1 MKKKSLI
8 SMLATLSLVGVIM
21 VGATLAYLTDKTDD
35 VVNTFTIGKV
45 DINLTEPNWKPEE
58 GLDLEPGAEIAKD
71 PTVTNTGKNDAFVA
85 VKVTGMDAMAAV
97 GFEAD
102 VNEGW
107 VLVDETGAVVEGWD
121 GSLVDGIYAYAKS
134 ALAKGDA
141 SVPVFSEVR
150 FTDNGVYNQS
160 FTINEVPVDE
170 TDETAGTYF
179 VIEGVDKTFETEA
192 AAREYIASLEALQD
206 TTSFDLVIKAFA
218 IQTTGFEM
226 VTDNVYTWVAE
237 FDFAE

>member
-45 DINLTEPNWKPEE
+45 DIDLTEPNWKPED

-71 PTVTNTGKNDAFVA
+71 PTVTNTGKNDAYVA

-107 VLVDETGAVVEGWD
+107 VLVDENGAAVEGWD
-121 GSLVDGIYAYAKS
+121 GSLQDGIYAYAKN
-134 ALAKGDA
+134 ALAKDEK
-141 SVPVFSEVR
+141 SVPLFNAVR
-150 FTDNGVYNQS
+150 FTDNGVYNES
-160 FTINEVPVDE
+160 FTINEVAVDE
-170 TDETAGTYF
+170 TDESAGTYF
-179 VIEGVDKTFETEA
+179 VIEGVDKTFATEQE
-192 AAREYIASLEALQD
+192 ARDYIANLETLQN
-206 TTSFDLVIKAFA
+206 TTSFDLVIKAYA
-218 IQTTGFEM
+218 IQTTGFDM
-226 VTDNVYTWVAE
+226 VTDNVYAWVAE

>member
-102 VNEGW
+102 VN
-107 VLVDETGAVVEGWD
+107 DETGAVVEGWD

-150 FTDNGVYNQS
+150 FMDNGVYNQS

>member
-45 DINLTEPNWKPEE
+45 DINLTEPNWKPED
-58 GLDLEPGAEIAKD
+58 GLDVEPGAEIAKD

-85 VKVTGMDAMAAV
+85 VKVTGMDAMAVV

-121 GSLVDGIYAYAKS
+121 GSLVDGIYAYAKN
-134 ALAKGDA
+134 ALAKDEA
-141 SVPVFSEVR
+141 SVPLFNEVR
-150 FTDNGVYNQS
+150 FTDNGVYNQN

-170 TDETAGTYF
+170 TDESAGTYF
-179 VIEGVDKTFETEA
+179 VIEGIDKTFETEE
-192 AAREYIASLEALQD
+192 AAREYIAGLETLQE

-226 VTDNVYTWVAE
+226 VTENVYAWVAE